1 VVTTVTPIERN
12 RVNLTFSVTEG
23 ETAKI
28 NDIRLIGAK
37 AFSEST
43 LRNLFDLDTGGWMS
57 WYTKSNRYSRVKLNA
72 DIETL
77 RSYYLSRGYLD
88 FRIDSTQ
95 VAISP
100 DKQNISITLNIFEGE
115 RFVVSAVRLEG
126 NYLGREGEF
135 KSLITIK
142 PGAAYNADQVA
153 ETTKAFNEY
162 FGTFGFAFAR
172 VEATPVVD
180 RQTNLVSFVLQADP
194 SRRAYVRR
202 INIVGNNRTRDEVLR
217 REFRQFESSWY
228 DGDNIRRSRD
238 RVDRLGFFTNV
249 AVDTQEVTN
258 APDQVDLTL
267 TVAEKPTGNLQL
279 GAGYSSGDK
288 LSIMA
293 GIRQENFMGSGNYLG
308 VEVNTSKS
316 SRQLVVSTTDPYFTA
331 DGVSRT
337 IDVYSRTTRPL
348 TGQTGDYSLVTN
360 GASLR
365 FGVPFTETDT
375 VYLGGGVESLHIREG
390 SIALPTTWQLQVN
403 NYGAK
408 STSLPLTVGWSRDTR
423 DSALV
428 PTRGLYQRVNGD
440 WGIAADIRY
449 LRATYQIQQYIP
461 LNKQFTVGLNGE
473 LGWGAGQ
480 SGQPFPVFKNSFSG
494 GLGSV
499 RGFEQGSL
507 GPYES
512 GTAIGGPKKI
522 TLNAELIAP
531 FPGAGNDRTLRMFAF
546 VDAGNVFSESAN
558 YSLAELRASTGVGIS
573 WISPVGPLRLGFA
586 KPLRKEASDR
596 IQALQFQI
604 GTAF

>member
-1 VVTTVTPIERN
+1 
-12 RVNLTFSVTEG
+12 
-23 ETAKI
+23 
-28 NDIRLIGAK
+28 
-37 AFSEST
+37 
-43 LRNLFDLDTGGWMS
+43 
-57 WYTKSNRYSRVKLNA
+57 
-72 DIETL
+72 
-77 RSYYLSRGYLD
+77 
-88 FRIDSTQ
+88 
-95 VAISP
+95 
-100 DKQNISITLNIFEGE
+100 
-115 RFVVSAVRLEG
+115 
-126 NYLGREGEF
+126 
-135 KSLITIK
+135 
-142 PGAAYNADQVA
+142 
-153 ETTKAFNEY
+153 
-162 FGTFGFAFAR
+162 
-172 VEATPVVD
+172 
-180 RQTNLVSFVLQADP
+180 
-194 SRRAYVRR
+194 
-202 INIVGNNRTRDEVLR
+202 
-217 REFRQFESSWY
+217 
-228 DGDNIRRSRD
+228 
-238 RVDRLGFFTNV
+238 V
-249 AVDTQEVTN
+249 AVDTQEVPN

-308 VEVNTSKS
+308 LEVNTSKS

-337 IDVYSRTTRPL
+337 IDVFNRTTKPMS
-348 TGQTGDYSLVTN
+348 GQTGDYSLVTN

-365 FGVPFTETDT
+365 FGVPFTENDT

-390 SIALPTTWQLQVN
+390 AIALPTTWRLQVN

-408 STSLPLTVGWSRDTR
+408 STSVPLTVGWSRDTR

-428 PTRGLYQRVNGD
+428 PTRGRFQRANGD

-461 LNKQFTVGLNGE
+461 LNKQFTIGLNGE
-473 LGWGAGQ
+473 AGWGAGLN
-480 SGQPFPVFKNSFSG
+480 GQAYPVFKNFYSG

-558 YSLAELRASTGVGIS
+558 YSLADLRASTGVGIS

-586 KPLRKEASDR
+586 KPLRKEAGDR
-596 IQALQFQI
+596 IQTLQFQI